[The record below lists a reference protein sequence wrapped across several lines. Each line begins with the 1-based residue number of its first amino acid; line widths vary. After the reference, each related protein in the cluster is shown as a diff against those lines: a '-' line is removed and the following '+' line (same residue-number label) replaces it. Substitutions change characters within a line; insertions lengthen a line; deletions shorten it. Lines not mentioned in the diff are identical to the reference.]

1 MTTNPAPSGTAT
13 TTLDCHCATSIDMLK
28 AELLS
33 LKQQRNWVTDFEQK
47 LDDMWHKVRRLWQII
62 EALQQPMQFPTAG
75 RPIDKPAAH

>member
-33 LKQQRNWVTDFEQK
+33 LKQQRNQVTDFEQK
-47 LDDMWHKVRRLWQII
+47 LDDMRREVRRLWQII

-75 RPIDKPAAH
+75 HPIDKPAAH